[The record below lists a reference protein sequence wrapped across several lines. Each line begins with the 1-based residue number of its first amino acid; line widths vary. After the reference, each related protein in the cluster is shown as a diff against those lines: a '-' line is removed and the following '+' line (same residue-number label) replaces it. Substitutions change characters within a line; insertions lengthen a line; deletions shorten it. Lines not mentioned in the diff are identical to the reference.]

1 MTQTIDEMI
10 ANVMPMAPVNPG
22 AFSGIPQRPM
32 GSGSITQAE
41 MDAMMRAQ
49 MPRPEMRPTGSG
61 STTQQEIDAYM
72 RSQLMRPEMRP
83 TGSGSITQAEM
94 DAMQR
99 NMPEIDMTSQE
110 SMMNYLME
118 KIEQIRERTGRQPQ
132 EGMGALEALL
142 KSLPRGQLDGMMPEG
157 SMRDG
162 QRTYFENQRFDNIDP
177 GMARNVNPGMDQGMV
192 RPQPMGMR

>member
-22 AFSGIPQRPM
+22 AFSGMQAPRPM
-32 GSGSITQAE
+32 PQAE
-41 MDAMMRAQ
+41 QMMQ
-49 MPRPEMRPTGSG
+49 
-61 STTQQEIDAYM
+61 
-72 RSQLMRPEMRP
+72 
-83 TGSGSITQAEM
+83 
-94 DAMQR
+94 
-99 NMPEIDMTSQE
+99 NMPMTNLDPRSQE

-118 KIEQIRERTGRQPQ
+118 KVEQIRQRTGAQGQ
-132 EGMGALEALL
+132 EGMGALDALM
-142 KSLPRGQLDGMMPEG
+142 KSMPRGRLDGMMPQG

-192 RPQPMGMR
+192 RTPPMGMR

>member
-22 AFSGIPQRPM
+22 AFSGMQAPRPM
-32 GSGSITQAE
+32 PPQA
-41 MDAMMRAQ
+41 DQMMQ
-49 MPRPEMRPTGSG
+49 
-61 STTQQEIDAYM
+61 
-72 RSQLMRPEMRP
+72 
-83 TGSGSITQAEM
+83 
-94 DAMQR
+94 
-99 NMPEIDMTSQE
+99 NMPMTNLDPRSQE

-118 KIEQIRERTGRQPQ
+118 KVEQIRQRTGARGQ
-132 EGMGALEALL
+132 EGMGALDALM
-142 KSLPRGQLDGMMPEG
+142 KSMPRGQLDGMMPQG

-192 RPQPMGMR
+192 RTPPMGMR

>member
-22 AFSGIPQRPM
+22 AFSGMQAPRPM
-32 GSGSITQAE
+32 PPQA
-41 MDAMMRAQ
+41 DQMMQ
-49 MPRPEMRPTGSG
+49 
-61 STTQQEIDAYM
+61 
-72 RSQLMRPEMRP
+72 
-83 TGSGSITQAEM
+83 
-94 DAMQR
+94 
-99 NMPEIDMTSQE
+99 NMPMTNLDPRSQE

-118 KIEQIRERTGRQPQ
+118 KVEQIRQRTGAQGQ
-132 EGMGALEALL
+132 EGMGALDALM
-142 KSLPRGQLDGMMPEG
+142 KSMPRGRLDGMMPQG

-192 RPQPMGMR
+192 RTPPMGMR

>member
-32 GSGSITQAE
+32 GSGST
-41 MDAMMRAQ
+41 
-49 MPRPEMRPTGSG
+49 
-61 STTQQEIDAYM
+61 
-72 RSQLMRPEMRP
+72 
-83 TGSGSITQAEM
+83 TQAEM

-118 KIEQIRERTGRQPQ
+118 KIEQIRERTGAQGQ

-142 KSLPRGQLDGMMPEG
+142 KSLPRGRLDGTMPQG

-162 QRTYFENQRFDNIDP
+162 QRTYFENQEFDNIDP

-192 RPQPMGMR
+192 RR

>member
-22 AFSGIPQRPM
+22 AFSGMQAPRPM
-32 GSGSITQAE
+32 PQAE
-41 MDAMMRAQ
+41 QMMQ
-49 MPRPEMRPTGSG
+49 
-61 STTQQEIDAYM
+61 
-72 RSQLMRPEMRP
+72 
-83 TGSGSITQAEM
+83 
-94 DAMQR
+94 
-99 NMPEIDMTSQE
+99 NMPMTNLDPRSQE

-118 KIEQIRERTGRQPQ
+118 KVEQIRQRTGAQGQ
-132 EGMGALEALL
+132 EGMGALDALM
-142 KSLPRGQLDGMMPEG
+142 KSMPRGQLDGTMPEG

-192 RPQPMGMR
+192 RPPPMGMR